1 MVSAAEE
8 ADLYQLSLS
17 LAAFLAESALTSGP
31 ELLVGKA
38 RSKTGLKLF
47 STWIVLVFTFSHACI
62 LIYLIEQLVTFGS
75 LLPIAAATRL
85 AKFGLFSK
93 RD

>member
-8 ADLYQLSLS
+8 ADLYQLPLS
-17 LAAFLAESALTSGP
+17 LAAFLAESTLTSGP

-47 STWIVLVFTFSHACI
+47 ST
-62 LIYLIEQLVTFGS
+62 
-75 LLPIAAATRL
+75 
-85 AKFGLFSK
+85 
-93 RD
+93 